1 MKSLNT
7 LLNIVLLVAVAILFY
22 REFSS
27 PEQPAAQAEEAANL
41 GDKDFSQLRMAYINY
56 DSLVSRY
63 AYHEELKTK
72 LEERAKELEADLAQ
86 KTKVF
91 QGNVQVLQE
100 QAAQLSEE
108 QLQQAQMELQQKQQ
122 ELMLYQEQKRQE
134 LAQEEQ
140 ALTGLLREDLDT
152 VLAVVKQEYDLDLI
166 FSYDRSSD
174 LLSASKDLNVT
185 ETVLARLNERYEA
198 GKAKMDSLED
208 ATN

>member
-7 LLNIVLLVAVAILFY
+7 LLNLVLLVAVTFLFY

-27 PEQPAAQAEEAANL
+27 TEGAEAQAEEAANFSE
-41 GDKDFSQLRMAYINY
+41 KDFSQLRMAYINY

-63 AYHEELKTK
+63 AYHDELKSK
-72 LEERAKELEADLAQ
+72 LEKRAKELEADLAQ

-100 QAAQLSEE
+100 RAGSLSEE
-108 QLQQAQMELQQKQQ
+108 QLQQAQLELQQKQQ
-122 ELMLYQEQKRQE
+122 ELMLYQEQKRRE
-134 LAQEEQ
+134 LTEEEQ
-140 ALTGLLREDLDT
+140 ALTALLREDLDT
-152 VLAVVKQEYDLDLI
+152 VLTVVKKEYQLDLI

-174 LLSASKDLNVT
+174 LLSAAEDLNIT

-198 GKAKMDSLED
+198 GKAKMDSLD
-208 ATN
+208 NASN